1 MATIINIST
10 ITFPGIGP
18 STGPSIGSDV
28 ESCKGLGV
36 SLDVGPSGAPGG
48 GPGIRA
54 QTWLRS
60 RPGIHPTGLNWSEIM
75 LVLVWS

>member
-18 STGPSIGSDV
+18 SIGPNIGSDV
-28 ESCKGLGV
+28 EPGKG
-36 SLDVGPSGAPGG
+36 LDVGPGG
-48 GPGIRA
+48 GPGSGLGIRA

-60 RPGIHPTGLNWSEIM
+60 WPGIHPTGPNEPEILLA
-75 LVLVWS
+75 LVRS